1 MTLKV
6 EVNLQVVEH
15 YLDKYRQ
22 SVIEMKMDRLSHDV
36 LLERTRKM
44 HRGLGTLI
52 SYLDLTGRSLKM
64 NRRDLERPCP
74 EQWTHPDTGESITQ
88 FCKRFVKQHKPV
100 KDDAS
105 YLIAVGEQMSFDFDE
120 DEGE

>member
-44 HRGLGTLI
+44 YRELGILV
-52 SYLDLTGRSLKM
+52 SYL
-64 NRRDLERPCP
+64 
-74 EQWTHPDTGESITQ
+74 
-88 FCKRFVKQHKPV
+88 
-100 KDDAS
+100 
-105 YLIAVGEQMSFDFDE
+105 
-120 DEGE
+120 EGWKSHE